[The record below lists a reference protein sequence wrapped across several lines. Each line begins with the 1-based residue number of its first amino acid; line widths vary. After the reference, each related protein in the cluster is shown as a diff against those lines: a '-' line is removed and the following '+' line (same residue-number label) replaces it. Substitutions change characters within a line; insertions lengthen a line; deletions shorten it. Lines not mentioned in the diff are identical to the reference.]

1 MTQTPFDQMSKQYLE
16 EFLAPFGTVQ
26 RQYEVPGE
34 AKFVDVWFIPAPQT
48 EIPTA
53 EMGILGRMAGGMCLL
68 EPYRSPPTRNEIRST
83 LMKLIWV
90 QEDEQR
96 KAKLDGDPLSEDEL
110 PKLWILA
117 TSASKP
123 LLQDCE
129 VKLKSTWVPGV
140 YFMAEI
146 LKTAIVAIDE
156 LPETPET
163 LWVRILGRDETQE
176 RAIREVLALP
186 IEHPRRSDVLRL
198 LASWKVRMDLG
209 ELMDFVNRE
218 EGVMALSEAFL
229 EWEQATESRIRQE
242 AERSLI
248 ILQLEQRV
256 GALPQPTKDRINTL
270 SLPQI
275 ESLAIALLN
284 FSTPNELEAWLDSQ
298 AGD

>member
-34 AKFVDVWFIPAPQT
+34 AKFVDVWFIPAAQT

-117 TSASKP
+117 TSVSKP

-140 YFMAEI
+140 YFMAEV

-156 LPETPET
+156 LPETQET

-186 IEHPRRSDVLRL
+186 SEHPKRSDVLRL

-209 ELMDFVNRE
+209 ELMDFLPQE
-218 EGVMALSEAFL
+218 DGLMALSEAFL
-229 EWEQATESRIRQE
+229 TWEQETQE
-242 AERSLI
+242 QIKAQER
-248 ILQLEQRV
+248 
-256 GALPQPTKDRINTL
+256 K
-270 SLPQI
+270 
-275 ESLAIALLN
+275 AIALNMLREN
-284 FSTPNELEAWLDSQ
+284 VPSEQVSRFTGLSMEQLQQLQSQ
-298 AGD
+298 VSQE